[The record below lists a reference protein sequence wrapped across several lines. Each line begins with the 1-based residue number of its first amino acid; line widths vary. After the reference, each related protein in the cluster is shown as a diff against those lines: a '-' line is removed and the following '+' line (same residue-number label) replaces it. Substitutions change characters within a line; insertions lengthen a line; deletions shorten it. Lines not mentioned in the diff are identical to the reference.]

1 LNSINLLQKIRLIYD
16 VMIYFNS
23 TTMDKNELSQLI
35 PEEINTHLQIFGK
48 ESWEMDYNL
57 FGSCQFCNSRIDELG
72 YCACGG
78 SAD

>member
-1 LNSINLLQKIRLIYD
+1 MQIKRFELKYNVLIYINYIL
-16 VMIYFNS
+16 MN
-23 TTMDKNELSQLI
+23 KNESSQLI

-57 FGSCQFCNSRIDELG
+57 FGYCQFCNSRIDELG

>member
-1 LNSINLLQKIRLIYD
+1 MQIQKIGFKYD
-16 VMIYFNS
+16 IVNYVNNVALMN
-23 TTMDKNELSQLI
+23 KKEPSQII
-35 PEEINTHLQIFGK
+35 PEEINTHFQIFGK
-48 ESWEMDYNL
+48 ESWEMDYDL

>member
-1 LNSINLLQKIRLIYD
+1 
-16 VMIYFNS
+16 MIYFNS

-48 ESWEMDYNL
+48 ESWEMDYSL

>member
-1 LNSINLLQKIRLIYD
+1 MIGFKYD
-16 VMIYFNS
+16 IANYANCVGIMS
-23 TTMDKNELSQLI
+23 KNQSSQII
-35 PEEINTHLQIFGK
+35 PEEINTHFQIFGK

-72 YCACGG
+72 FCACGG

>member
-1 LNSINLLQKIRLIYD
+1 MIGFKYD
-16 VMIYFNS
+16 IANYTNYVDIMS
-23 TTMDKNELSQLI
+23 KNQSSQII
-35 PEEINTHLQIFGK
+35 PEEINTHFQIFGK

-72 YCACGG
+72 FCACGG